1 MYNVDPERRW
11 ANEERDNG
19 NRIMAIIYERKTHI
33 FTLHTEHSTYQMKV
47 DAFGYLLHLYY
58 GGRIPGSMESVPSM
72 DYLLTYYDRGFSG
85 NPSAAGLDR
94 TYSLDVLPQE
104 YPSLGTGDFRGSAFA
119 VRNGDGSESCSLH
132 YVSHK
137 IGKGKYSLEGLPAV
151 YAEEAQTLEIL
162 LEDSVSGIQVRL
174 LYGVLEKEDIITRS
188 AVVWNGGSR
197 KIVVEKALSACVD
210 FVSGEYD
217 LISFHG
223 RHAMER
229 NFQRK
234 PIDCGSQVLGSRRG
248 TSSHQ
253 CNPAVIVAGRE
264 TGEDGGDCYGMM
276 FVYSGNFMCEAE
288 RDQFGQTRVMM
299 GLQSDLFHYPLQ
311 PGDALALP
319 EVVLGYTGSGL
330 GELSRMFHG
339 VIRNHICR
347 GEYRDRIR
355 PVLLNSW
362 EASYFDFNADTICAL
377 AESAAE
383 LGIDMVVMDDGW
395 FGKRED
401 DNSGLGDWLV
411 NEKKLGCTLG
421 EMIARI
427 NGCGVKFGI
436 WIEPEMVSEDSDLYR
451 EHPDWALRIPG
462 REPVR
467 SRNQLVLDFSRE
479 EVRNYVFDRICE
491 VLEQGNVEYV
501 KWDMNRSIAD
511 VYSARND
518 QGKVAYDY
526 VIGVYDFLE
535 KLVRRYP
542 HIMIEGCSGGG
553 GRFDAGML
561 YYTPQIWC
569 SDNTDAVDRVRI
581 QYGTSFFYPA
591 SAVGAHVSAVPN
603 HQTGRRTSLHTRGV
617 VAMAGTFGYELDP
630 GKLSE
635 EEKEEVREQVRQ
647 FRKYAPLIY
656 HGDYYRLSDPFRD
669 AFGAWMFVSED
680 RSSALLSA
688 VMLEIHGN
696 MPVQYVR
703 LKGLKP
709 EAVYE
714 DARSHQ
720 CYLGAALMNAGLP
733 LPVRLE
739 EYAAYQ
745 IELNEKKN

>member
-1 MYNVDPERRW
+1 
-11 ANEERDNG
+11 
-19 NRIMAIIYERKTHI
+19 MAIIYERKTHI

-188 AVVWNGGSR
+188 AIVWNGGSR

-311 PGDALALP
+311 PGEALALP

-591 SAVGAHVSAVPN
+591 STVGAHVSAVPN
-603 HQTGRRTSLHTRGV
+603 HQTGRRTCLHTRGV

-647 FRKYAPLIY
+647 FKKHAPLIY

-720 CYLGAALMNAGLP
+720 CYLGAALMNAGLH

>member
-1 MYNVDPERRW
+1 
-11 ANEERDNG
+11 
-19 NRIMAIIYERKTHI
+19 MAIIYERKTHI

-104 YPSLGTGDFRGSAFA
+104 DPSLGTGDFRGSAFA

-188 AVVWNGGSR
+188 AIVWNGGSR

-311 PGDALALP
+311 PGEALALP

-591 SAVGAHVSAVPN
+591 STVGAHVSAVPN
-603 HQTGRRTSLHTRGV
+603 HQTGRRTCLHTRGV

-647 FRKYAPLIY
+647 FKKHAPLIY

>member
-1 MYNVDPERRW
+1 
-11 ANEERDNG
+11 
-19 NRIMAIIYERKTHI
+19 MAIIYERKTHI

-188 AVVWNGGSR
+188 AIVWNGGSR

-311 PGDALALP
+311 PGEALALP

-591 SAVGAHVSAVPN
+591 STVGAHVSAVPN
-603 HQTGRRTSLHTRGV
+603 HQTGRRTCLHTRGV

-647 FRKYAPLIY
+647 FKKHAPLIY

>member
-1 MYNVDPERRW
+1 
-11 ANEERDNG
+11 
-19 NRIMAIIYERKTHI
+19 MAIIYERKTHF
-33 FTLHTEHSTYQMKV
+33 FTVHTEHSTYQMKV

-647 FRKYAPLIY
+647 FKKHAPLIY